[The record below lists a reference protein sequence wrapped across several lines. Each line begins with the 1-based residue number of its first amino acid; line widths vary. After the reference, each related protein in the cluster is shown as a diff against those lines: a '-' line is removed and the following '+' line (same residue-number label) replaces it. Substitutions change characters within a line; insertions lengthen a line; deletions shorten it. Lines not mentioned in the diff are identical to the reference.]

1 MNRPF
6 HIPVLDLIPLDDA
19 LLAEIAA
26 DPVAALK
33 RLGDKADLHELIAEI
48 AAETRT
54 HQARVGAIAP
64 WIGYLAQDPDTSTIV
79 GTCSYKGNPSADGL
93 VEIAFFTFTPF
104 EGYGVATAMA
114 QELLVRAF
122 AEAVINGVF
131 AHTLPRKSA
140 STTVLDRVGMRRVGD
155 AQDPEDGRVWRWEL
169 RR

>member
-1 MNRPF
+1 MSRSF

-19 LLAEIAA
+19 LLAELAA
-26 DPVAALK
+26 DPVAGLK
-33 RLGDKADLHELIAEI
+33 RLGDKADLHELIAEV
-48 AAETRT
+48 AAEARALQTRT
-54 HQARVGAIAP
+54 AAVAP

-79 GTCSYKGNPSADGL
+79 GTCSFKGNPSPDGL
-93 VEIAFFTFTPF
+93 VEIAYFTFSPF

-122 AEAVINGVF
+122 AEAVINGVI

-140 STTVLDRVGMRRVGD
+140 STTVLERVGMRRVGED
-155 AQDPEDGRVWRWEL
+155 QDPEDGLVWRWEL